1 MTYEEIM
8 QKLICAGY
16 ECYKVGGCVRN
27 KLWNLPVTDIDLVTS
42 ATPEQI
48 ASVFN
53 NSVVTCGNSF
63 LVTLVDGIEV
73 ATYRTD
79 RTDYAEVAHTLD
91 EDLKRRDF
99 TINALVETFDGIIP
113 NFLEE
118 NIIDIEHKI
127 LRAVGNPIDR
137 FIEDPVR
144 IIRGLRFTAVYGLS
158 IHYKTADA
166 MYVCMPLVKHVPRER
181 LRLELKKALA
191 TTGGHAFLMK
201 LLEYGLFY
209 EFFPSL
215 ESLIKDG
222 GKYHGETVIEHALLV
237 VENLDKIGCT
247 NWLLKVAALYHDIG
261 KATFEVD
268 KEGYVHFPGHEQ
280 HDDDKLVQDL
290 AWLKFSCEEID
301 YVQTLKRLHMH
312 CLGESDKKIS
322 KKSVRKLV
330 SRLKDK
336 NVSLKDWFMLR
347 YADKA
352 GNLKHDDVKWANFR
366 KKYRKI
372 LECLKDF
379 HTFSIKDLA
388 VDGHDVMREL
398 GLTQGKE
405 VGMVL
410 KDMFEMV
417 QNEQIENNRDAL
429 IGYLRRAQEI
439 NGQDGEVDELL

>member
-79 RTDYAEVAHTLD
+79 KADHAEVAHTLE
-91 EDLKRRDF
+91 EDLKRRDY
-99 TINALVETFDGIIP
+99 TINAIAETVDGLIVDP
-113 NFLEE
+113 LHGAKDLEVRL
-118 NIIDIEHKI
+118 

-144 IIRGLRFTAVYGLS
+144 IIRGLRFAALYSLE
-158 IHYKTADA
+158 IHYKTVEA
-166 MYVCMPLVKHVPRER
+166 MRLCISLLKNVPRER
-181 LRLELKKALA
+181 FRLELKKALSS
-191 TTGGHAFLMK
+191 TTA
-201 LLEYGLFY
+201 Y
-209 EFFPSL
+209 EFLQALLKYGIFYDVFPSL
-215 ESLIKDG
+215 SLLIKDG
-222 GKYHGETVIEHALLV
+222 GPYHAETVIEHALLTV
-237 VENLDKIGCT
+237 KNLDEIGND
-247 NWLLKVAALYHDIG
+247 NWLLKIAGLYHDIG
-261 KATFEVD
+261 KHTHEVD
-268 KEGYVHFPGHEQ
+268 EEGYVHFPGHEQ

-336 NVSLKDWFMLR
+336 NVPLKDWFMLR

-388 VDGHDVMREL
+388 VDGHDVMHEL

-410 KDMFEMV
+410 EDMFEMV

-429 IGYLRRAQEI
+429 IGYLRKA
-439 NGQDGEVDELL
+439 